1 MNDVELCKYLQGF
14 ANGATWAIQRPQGEW
29 DDMNGDGMTISIN
42 GPGKSAKRPTLKWY
56 WDLLGFG
63 LLGYGAFVLLLPVW
77 DSIGV
82 ETIRC
87 EIRTAKPDS
96 SSGGSRGSASTAGVL
111 VETSNCGSIYVSPGV
126 TFDNQDQVA
135 ASFKAGTEYEFDI
148 GWFSRV
154 VTKDIRHGIP
164 SVQDY
169 RLVD

>member
-1 MNDVELCKYLQGF
+1 
-14 ANGATWAIQRPQGEW
+14 
-29 DDMNGDGMTISIN
+29 MTISNN
-42 GPGKSAKRPTLKWY
+42 GSGKIAKRPTLKWY
-56 WDLLGFG
+56 WSLLGFG

-82 ETIRC
+82 ESIRC
-87 EIRTAKPDS
+87 QITAAKPDT

-111 VETSNCGSIYVSPGV
+111 VETSNCGSIYVSPEV
-126 TFDNQDQVA
+126 TFDNQEEVA
-135 ASFKAGTEYEFDI
+135 ASFKPGSEYEFDI

-154 VTKDIRHGIP
+154 LTKDIRQEIP